1 MLTAIL
7 LLVGAV
13 LIGMA
18 LGEHPVRHR
27 AVSPAI
33 VYLLVGWGA
42 AKLGTPLADVD
53 PVAQAGVL
61 VIVSEWAV
69 LISLFAIGL
78 RLRVPPRLR
87 IWRSAAWLA
96 SVGMVVTIAL
106 AALAAHHLL
115 GLGWAAAALLGGILA
130 PTDPVLASDVQTRSP
145 DDRDAVR
152 VTLTAEG
159 ALNDGS
165 AFPAVML
172 ALGALGVQELG
183 GGLGWMGWVGR
194 DLLWSIGGGLA
205 LGWAFGRGIGRLL
218 QALLRRRGGLA
229 WDELLFVG
237 CIALCHGLALLLNVS
252 AFTAVFVAGATLFH
266 RSIPPVSSAQTPG
279 AGGPDL
285 MARMMA
291 FGGRCERLVEAGMVL
306 FIGAAMTWIQWSWR
320 QVLFALALAIVVRP
334 LTVAAV
340 IRPHTLPR
348 TQRRLVGWFGI
359 RGVGSLFYLAFAL
372 HQGLPGPL
380 ARELVSVCVLSIA
393 VSIVLHGVSATPLM
407 GWYQRRRVPRR
418 LP

>member
-7 LLVGAV
+7 LLVGTV

-42 AKLGTPLADVD
+42 ARLGTPLAEVD
-53 PVAQAGVL
+53 PVAQSGVL

-78 RLRVPPRLR
+78 RLRVPPKLR

-96 SVGMVVTIAL
+96 SLGMVVTIAL
-106 AALAAHHLL
+106 AALAAHQLL
-115 GLGWAAAALLGGILA
+115 GLGWAAAVLLGGIMA

-172 ALGALGVQELG
+172 ALGLLGLHELG
-183 GGLGWMGWVGR
+183 GGIGWVWG
-194 DLLWSIGGGLA
+194 DLLWPIGGGLA
-205 LGWAFGRGIGRLL
+205 LGWAFGRGIGRLV
-218 QALLRRRGGLA
+218 QALLRRRGGLG

-237 CIALCHGLALLLNVS
+237 CIALCHGLALLLHVS
-252 AFTAVFVAGATLFH
+252 AFMAVFVAGATLFH
-266 RSIPPVSSAQTPG
+266 GSIPPVGAAQTPG

-306 FIGAAMTWIQWSWR
+306 FIGAAMTWIQWSGP
-320 QVLFALALAIVVRP
+320 QVLFALVLALVVRP

-340 IRPHTLPR
+340 VWPRTLPR

-359 RGVGSLFYLAFAL
+359 RGVGSLFYLAFVL
-372 HQGLPGPL
+372 QEGLPGPL
-380 ARELVSVCVLSIA
+380 ARQLVSVCVLSIA

-407 GWYQRRRVPRR
+407 GWYQKRRAPRR
-418 LP
+418 PR